1 MSWQARVATPIGKA
15 VFKRPPERDSVERM
29 RARFE
34 RMTARAPRLPLGWDR
49 VVVNE
54 GPLRGEWVRPD
65 AAHVRAEDP
74 AIFYLH
80 GGGYVSGTVATHR
93 PLVTAIARAAGIRAF
108 SLEYR
113 RAPEHPFPAAVD
125 DAEEAYR
132 ALLDLGIPAARMV
145 LVGDSAGGGL
155 ALATALAAHEH
166 GIPLPAG
173 LWLISPL
180 TDQAA
185 TGASLRENDR
195 RDVMFYGDSI
205 RQLATIYL
213 HGTPATH
220 PLASPLYADLTGLP
234 PLCIHASD
242 SEILRDDAIR
252 LAERAR
258 ATGVDV
264 TLRLWHG
271 VPHVWQFL
279 LGFVPEASE
288 SVETGATF
296 LRERVGGVPAHVK

>member
-1 MSWQARVATPIGKA
+1 MRNLNQRPI
-15 VFKRPPERDSVERM
+15 RDWLE
-29 RARFE
+29 AH
-34 RMTARAPRLPLGWDR
+34 PR
-49 VVVNE
+49 
-54 GPLRGEWVRPD
+54 
-65 AAHVRAEDP
+65 
-74 AIFYLH
+74 IQ
-80 GGGYVSGTVATHR
+80 
-93 PLVTAIARAAGIRAF
+93 RAF

-113 RAPEHPFPAAVD
+113 RAPEYPFPAAVN

-132 ALLDLGIPAARMV
+132 ALLDSGIPAARMV

-155 ALATALAAHEH
+155 ALATVLAARDH
-166 GIPLPAG
+166 GVPLPAG

-185 TGASLRENDR
+185 TGESLRENDR
-195 RDVMFYGDSI
+195 SDAMFYGDSI
-205 RQLATIYL
+205 RRLATIYL
-213 HGTPATH
+213 QGTPATH

-258 ATGVDV
+258 AADVNV
-264 TLRLWHG
+264 TLRLWHA

-279 LGFVPEASE
+279 LGFVPEARE
-288 SVETGATF
+288 SVAAGATF
-296 LRERVGGVPAHVK
+296 LRAQVGGSL

>member
-1 MSWQARVATPIGKA
+1 MSWQARVATPIGRA
-15 VFKRPPERDSVERM
+15 LFKRRPERDSVERM

-34 RMTARAPRLPLGWDR
+34 RRTARAPRLPAGWER
-49 VVVNE
+49 IPVNS
-54 GPLRGEWVRPD
+54 GPLRGEWVRPQ
-65 AAHVRAEDP
+65 ATHARPEEP
-74 AIFYLH
+74 AILYVH

-93 PLVTAIARAAGIRAF
+93 PLVTAIALAAGMRAF

-113 RAPEHPFPAAVD
+113 RAPEYPFPAAVN

-132 ALLDLGIPAARMV
+132 ALLDQGIPAARMV

-155 ALATALAAHEH
+155 ALATVLAARDH
-166 GIPLPAG
+166 GVPLPAG

-185 TGASLRENDR
+185 TGESLRENDR
-195 RDVMFYGDSI
+195 RDAMFYGDSI
-205 RQLATIYL
+205 RRLATIYL
-213 HGTPATH
+213 QGTPATH

-258 ATGVDV
+258 AADV
-264 TLRLWHG
+264 EVTMRLWHA

-279 LGFVPEASE
+279 LEFVPEARE
-288 SVETGATF
+288 SVNAGATF
-296 LRERVGGVPAHVK
+296 LCTQVARISSPVE